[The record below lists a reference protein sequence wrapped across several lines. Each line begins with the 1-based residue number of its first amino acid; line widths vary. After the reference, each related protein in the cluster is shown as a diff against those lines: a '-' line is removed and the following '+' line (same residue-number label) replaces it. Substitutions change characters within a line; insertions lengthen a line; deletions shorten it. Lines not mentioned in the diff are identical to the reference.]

1 VQEKS
6 FCLYITEPNGT
17 LPYFNTA
24 DKTFKNYFNHTSQEQ
39 AVYELSQHTKLL
51 SMISALR
58 VRDEDAKNL
67 CVQKLAFFL
76 CSFYLP
82 NCRAPVEIS
91 RKDCQTM
98 IDDRNGVCSSTLV
111 ILRLNGYRIEWPPVE
126 VDCNS
131 ISPSVASPNGERPS
145 YL

>member
-1 VQEKS
+1 
-6 FCLYITEPNGT
+6 
-17 LPYFNTA
+17 
-24 DKTFKNYFNHTSQEQ
+24 
-39 AVYELSQHTKLL
+39 
-51 SMISALR
+51 MISALKELS
-58 VRDEDAKNL
+58 VQDKDAKDL
-67 CVQKLAFFL
+67 CVQKLAYFL

-111 ILRLNGYRIEWPPVE
+111 ILRQNGYRIDWPPVE